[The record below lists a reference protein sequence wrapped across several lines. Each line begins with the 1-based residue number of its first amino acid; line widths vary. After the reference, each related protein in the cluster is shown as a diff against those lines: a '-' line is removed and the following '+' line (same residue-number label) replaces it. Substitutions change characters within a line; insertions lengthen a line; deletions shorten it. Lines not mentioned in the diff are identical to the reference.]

1 MIRIVL
7 SLLLTAGLVGCGS
20 ISHPLPKC
28 DGYSRR
34 QLNRSMWQWQDRDN
48 GATKQPT
55 TGAVPAEP
63 TIHAAAYVQDPPAA
77 MSAAFAHFDV
87 AGSYRPCEGK

>member
-7 SLLLTAGLVGCGS
+7 SLLLTGIVGCGS

-34 QLNRSMWQWQDRDN
+34 PLNRSMWQWQDQDN
-48 GATKQPT
+48 GATRSPAL
-55 TGAVPAEP
+55 GDVPA
-63 TIHAAAYVQDPPAA
+63 ASYVQEPSSATP
-77 MSAAFAHFDV
+77 AAFAQFNVPD
-87 AGSYRPCEGK
+87 SYRPCEGK

>member
-7 SLLLTAGLVGCGS
+7 SLFLTVSLAACGS

-34 QLNRSMWQWQDRDN
+34 PLNRAMWQWQEN
-48 GATKQPT
+48 GRTEQPT
-55 TGAVPAEP
+55 TGALPAEA
-63 TIHAAAYVQDPPAA
+63 TSQAASYGQESSSVTP
-77 MSAAFAHFDV
+77 AAFAAFDV
-87 AGSYRPCEGK
+87 AGSYRPCEGR

>member
-1 MIRIVL
+1 MIRILL
-7 SLLLTAGLVGCGS
+7 SFLLTAGLAGCGS

-34 QLNRSMWQWQDRDN
+34 PLNRSMWQWESDRK
-48 GATKQPT
+48 TEQPT
-55 TGAVPAEP
+55 TETIPGEP
-63 TIHAAAYVQDPPAA
+63 TSHAASYAEEPASTA
-77 MSAAFAHFDV
+77 PAAFAHFDV

>member
-34 QLNRSMWQWQDRDN
+34 PLNRAMWQWEDK
-48 GATKQPT
+48 GAGQPA

-63 TIHAAAYVQDPPAA
+63 TSHAAAYVQEPPAA
-77 MSAAFAHFDV
+77 MSAAFAQFDV
-87 AGSYRPCEGK
+87 AGSYRPCEGR

>member
-1 MIRIVL
+1 MLRMLL
-7 SLLLTAGLVGCGS
+7 SLLLTVGLTGCGS

-34 QLNRSMWQWQDRDN
+34 PLNRSMWQWGRD
-48 GATKQPT
+48 GKTGQPATDAAPADPT
-55 TGAVPAEP
+55 SRAASFAEEPASVTP
-63 TIHAAAYVQDPPAA
+63 
-77 MSAAFAHFDV
+77 AAFAHFDV

>member
-1 MIRIVL
+1 MIRILL
-7 SLLLTAGLVGCGS
+7 SLLLTVGLTGCAS

-34 QLNRSMWQWQDRDN
+34 PLNRSMWQWESN
-48 GATKQPT
+48 GKTDQAT
-55 TGAVPAEP
+55 TGAIPADPASRAASFAEEP
-63 TIHAAAYVQDPPAA
+63 ASVTPV
-77 MSAAFAHFDV
+77 AFAHFDI